1 MTKIDQ
7 ASLQKLLE
15 LIGGDNASL
24 VELIGSFLTEGPTLV
39 ESLEQ
44 AEAKNDMETMRR
56 AAHTLKSSAR
66 DFGALDLSEY
76 CSTLEAQC
84 RASEPVDSL
93 GQISQI
99 SQEFDSIRIEL
110 ESFVSDLN

>member
-1 MTKIDQ
+1 MTNIDQ

-24 VELIGSFLTEGPTLV
+24 AELIGSFLTEGPALV
-39 ESLEQ
+39 TTLEQ
-44 AEAKNDMETMRR
+44 AEAENDLDTMRR

-84 RASEPVDSL
+84 RASNTVDSL
-93 GQISQI
+93 GQISRI

-110 ESFVSDLN
+110 ESFVSGLD